1 MRRTVGPLLAL
12 VLAGLLAIA
21 AVLSLAPAGAQA
33 SRHAQVDLDGVTLKV
48 GDQVHALETLLRS
61 SGQLDG
67 IPYTVEWSAF
77 TSGPPLVEALNAD
90 AIDAGLV
97 GDTPPILA
105 QAGGSDLKL
114 VAASQGPAKG
124 LAVVVPKGSPI
135 TSVKQLKGKKVAYVR
150 GSAAQAFALAAFE
163 RYGLTLD
170 DIDEVNLQPADAM
183 AAFNGGD
190 VDAWFIW
197 DPFAALVEQQ
207 GAKVILTGEKLS
219 GGLTFVVAREG
230 AVEDKGKD
238 AALRDFVGRVAA
250 AGVWRDSHLDEWA
263 REFARLTGLP
273 VTIAQTMLER
283 AQSSYLPIGKKVQA
297 AQQKTADLFYD
308 FGVIPE
314 RVDVGDTLDPRYN
327 KTVEASRK
335 AATPAASATSVPTG

>member
-1 MRRTVGPLLAL
+1 MRRTVAPLLVL
-12 VLAGLLAIA
+12 VLAGVLAIA
-21 AVLSLAPAGAQA
+21 AVLSVAPAGA
-33 SRHAQVDLDGVTLKV
+33 SPTRGKVDLDGVTLKV

-67 IPYTVEWSAF
+67 VPYTIEWSAF

-90 AIDAGLV
+90 AIDAGIV

-105 QAGGSDLKL
+105 QAGGADLKL

-124 LAVVVPKGSPI
+124 LAVVVPKGSSI
-135 TSVKQLKGKKVAYVR
+135 TSVKQLQGKKVAYVR
-150 GSAAQAFALAAFE
+150 GSAAQAFALAAFDKA
-163 RYGLTLD
+163 GLTLD
-170 DIDEVNLQPADAM
+170 DVEEVNLQPTDAM

-190 VDAWFIW
+190 IDAWFIW
-197 DPFAALVEQQ
+197 DPFAALVESQ
-207 GAKVILTGEKLS
+207 GATVILTGEKLS

-230 AVEDKGKD
+230 ALTDKGKD

-263 REFARLTGLP
+263 QEFAQLTGLP
-273 VTIAQTMLER
+273 LGIAQTMLER
-283 AQSSYLPIGKKVQA
+283 AQSSYLPIGKRVRA
-297 AQQKTADLFYD
+297 AQQKTADLFSD

-327 KTVEASRK
+327 KTVEATRK
-335 AATPAASATSVPTG
+335 AVTVTSVPTG